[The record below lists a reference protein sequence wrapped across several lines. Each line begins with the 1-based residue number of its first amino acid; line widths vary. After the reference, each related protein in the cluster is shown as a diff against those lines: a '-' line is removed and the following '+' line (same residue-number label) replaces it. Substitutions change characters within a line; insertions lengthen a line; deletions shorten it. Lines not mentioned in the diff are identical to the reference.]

1 MTQPRQVPGPS
12 LELIFETIHG
22 FQRTGALKAALE
34 LDVFTGIADGA
45 HTAITL
51 ARRAEAS
58 ERGMRILCDYLA
70 VLGLLTK
77 TAERYELT
85 PDSHAFLNKKSPAYV
100 GTAVEF
106 LLSPPQ
112 VDPFQDVASAVRNG
126 GAVPGQ
132 GVIAPEHPVWVTFA
146 RAMAPLMA
154 LPAELLADLLAVEQ
168 DAKLRV
174 LDIAAG
180 HGLYGIAIAKRNP
193 NAEITAVDWANVLE
207 VALENARAAG
217 VGERFR
223 TLVGSAFEVDYGDGY
238 DVVLLVN
245 FLHHF
250 DPATV
255 EEVLRKV
262 YQALRGSGRAAILE
276 FIPNEDRISP
286 RVPAAFSMMMLP
298 TTPHGD
304 AYTFSEYKR
313 LLRDAGFSSSE
324 LYDLQPT
331 YFRVVLAR
339 K

>member
-1 MTQPRQVPGPS
+1 MNQPRQVPGPS

-313 LLRDAGFSSSE
+313 LLRDVGFSSSE
-324 LYDLQPT
+324 LHDLPPT

>member
-1 MTQPRQVPGPS
+1 MHQPRQVPGPS

-77 TAERYELT
+77 TADRYELT
-85 PDSHAFLNKKSPAYV
+85 SDSQAFLNQRSPAYV
-100 GTAVEF
+100 GTAIDF

-112 VDPFQDVASAVRNG
+112 VNPFQDVASAVRNG
-126 GAVPGQ
+126 GAVTGQ
-132 GVIAPEHPVWVTFA
+132 GVIAPEHPVWVMFA
-146 RAMAPLMA
+146 HAMAPLMA
-154 LPAELLADLLAVEQ
+154 LPTELLADWLAVEQ
-168 DAKLRV
+168 DAQLRV

-180 HGLYGIAIAKRNP
+180 HGLYGLAIAKRNP
-193 NAEITAVDWANVLE
+193 HAEIIAVDWANVLE
-207 VALENARAAG
+207 VALENARTAG
-217 VGERFR
+217 V
-223 TLVGSAFEVDYGDGY
+223 GY

-250 DPATV
+250 EPAMV
-255 EEVLRKV
+255 EAVLQKV
-262 YQALRGSGRAAILE
+262 YQALRDRGRVAILE

-286 RVPAAFSMMMLP
+286 RVPAAFSMMMLA

-304 AYTFSEYKR
+304 AYTFSEYER
-313 LLRDAGFSSSE
+313 VLRDVGFASSE
-324 LYDLQPT
+324 LHDLQPT

>member
-1 MTQPRQVPGPS
+1 MHPPRQAPGPS

-45 HTAITL
+45 NTALTL
-51 ARRAEAS
+51 ARRSEAS
-58 ERGMRILCDYLA
+58 ARGMRILCDYLA

-77 TAERYELT
+77 TADQYELT
-85 PDSHAFLNKKSPAYV
+85 PDSQAFLNKKSPAYV
-100 GTAVEF
+100 GTAIDF

-112 VDPFQDVASAVRNG
+112 VDPFQDVAAAVRNG

-132 GVIAPEHPVWVTFA
+132 GVIAPAHPVWVTFA
-146 RAMAPLMA
+146 RVMAPLMA

-168 DAKLRV
+168 DAQLRV

-180 HGLYGIAIAKRNP
+180 HGLYSLAIAKRNP
-193 NAEITAVDWANVLE
+193 NAEITALDWANVLE
-207 VALENARAAG
+207 VARDNARAAG

-223 TLVGSAFEVDYGDGY
+223 TIAGSAFEVEYGEGY

-304 AYTFSEYKR
+304 AYAFSEYGR
-313 LLRDAGFSSSE
+313 VLRDVGFSSSE
-324 LYDLQPT
+324 LHDLPPT
-331 YFRVVLAR
+331 YFRAVLAR

>member
-85 PDSHAFLNKKSPAYV
+85 PDSHAFLNKKS
-100 GTAVEF
+100 
-106 LLSPPQ
+106 
-112 VDPFQDVASAVRNG
+112 
-126 GAVPGQ
+126 
-132 GVIAPEHPVWVTFA
+132 
-146 RAMAPLMA
+146 PLMA

>member
-1 MTQPRQVPGPS
+1 
-12 LELIFETIHG
+12 
-22 FQRTGALKAALE
+22 
-34 LDVFTGIADGA
+34 
-45 HTAITL
+45 
-51 ARRAEAS
+51 
-58 ERGMRILCDYLA
+58 MRILCDYLV

-77 TAERYELT
+77 TADRYELT
-85 PDSHAFLNKKSPAYV
+85 PDSQAFLNKKSPAYV

-112 VDPFQDVASAVRNG
+112 VDPFQDVAAAVRNG
-126 GAVPGQ
+126 GAVTGQ

-154 LPAELLADLLAVEQ
+154 LPAEILADRLAVEQ
-168 DAKLRV
+168 DAQLRV

-180 HGLYGIAIAKRNP
+180 HGLYGLAIAKRNP
-193 NAEITAVDWANVLE
+193 NAEITALDWANVLE
-207 VALENARAAG
+207 VARDNARAAG

-223 TLVGSAFEVDYGDGY
+223 TIAGSAFEVEYGEGY

-250 DPATV
+250 EPATV

-304 AYTFSEYKR
+304 AYTFSEYER
-313 LLRDAGFSSSE
+313 VLRDVGFSSSA
-324 LYDLQPT
+324 LHDLQPT
-331 YFRVVLAR
+331 YFRAVLAR

>member
-132 GVIAPEHPVWVTFA
+132 GVIAPEP
-146 RAMAPLMA
+146 MAPLMA

>member
-1 MTQPRQVPGPS
+1 MHQPRQVPGPS

-77 TAERYELT
+77 TADRYELT
-85 PDSHAFLNKKSPAYV
+85 SDSQAFLNQRSPAYV
-100 GTAVEF
+100 GTAIDF

-112 VDPFQDVASAVRNG
+112 VNPFQDVASAVRNG
-126 GAVPGQ
+126 GAVTGQ
-132 GVIAPEHPVWVTFA
+132 GVIAPEHPVWVMFA
-146 RAMAPLMA
+146 HAMAPLMA
-154 LPAELLADLLAVEQ
+154 LPTELLADWLAVEQ
-168 DAKLRV
+168 DAQLRV

-180 HGLYGIAIAKRNP
+180 HGLYGLAIAKRNP
-193 NAEITAVDWANVLE
+193 HAEIIAVDWANVLE
-207 VALENARAAG
+207 VALENARTAG
-217 VGERFR
+217 V
-223 TLVGSAFEVDYGDGY
+223 GY

-250 DPATV
+250 EPAMV
-255 EEVLRKV
+255 EAVLQKV
-262 YQALRGSGRAAILE
+262 YQALRDRGRVAILE

-286 RVPAAFSMMMLP
+286 RVPAAFSMMMLA

-304 AYTFSEYKR
+304 AYTFSEYER
-313 LLRDAGFSSSE
+313 VLRDVGFASSE
-324 LYDLQPT
+324 LHDLQPT
-331 YFRVVLAR
+331 YFRVVLTR

>member
-112 VDPFQDVASAVRNG
+112 VDPFQDVAAAVRNG

>member
-313 LLRDAGFSSSE
+313 LLRDVGFSSSE
-324 LYDLQPT
+324 LHDLPPT

>member
-1 MTQPRQVPGPS
+1 MTQSRQGPAPS

-34 LDVFTGIADGA
+34 LDVFTAIADGA
-45 HTAITL
+45 NTALTL

-58 ERGMRILCDYLA
+58 TRGMRILCDYLT
-70 VLGLLTK
+70 VLGLLMK

-85 PDSHAFLNKKSPAYV
+85 PDSQMFLNKKSPAYI
-100 GTAVEF
+100 GTAVDF
-106 LLSPPQ
+106 LLSSSQ
-112 VDPFQDVASAVRNG
+112 VDPFQAVAAAVRHG
-126 GAVPGQ
+126 GAVTGQ
-132 GVIAPEHPVWVTFA
+132 GVIAPERPGWVTFA
-146 RAMAPLMA
+146 HAMAPLMA

-168 DAKLRV
+168 QAQLQV
-174 LDIAAG
+174 LDLAAG
-180 HGLYGIAIAKRNP
+180 HGLYGLALAKRHP
-193 NAEITAVDWANVLE
+193 HAEITAVDWANVLE
-207 VALENARAAG
+207 VARENARAAG
-217 VGERFR
+217 VGGRFH
-223 TLVGSAFEVDYGDGY
+223 TLAGSAFEVEYGAGY

-262 YQALRGSGRAAILE
+262 YQALRGSGRAAIVE

-304 AYTFSEYKR
+304 AYTFAEYGR
-313 LLRDAGFSSSE
+313 LVRDVGFASSE
-324 LYDLQPT
+324 LHELPPT
-331 YFRVVLAR
+331 YFRAV
-339 K
+339 